1 MKRFLLVLAVISLS
15 LPTWA
20 QSIPLGEIVTDDRS
34 IRDPLYGL
42 TLRYPQGWIVRG
54 VTRWGDRETTVYFGA
69 PNAANAFV
77 TLYYRMYTTPV
88 ALPSDP
94 ESFLRTEAT
103 QKAERRVN
111 GGLADYANVV
121 DSFAFKTVGNL
132 PALNYSARF
141 SAGGKTHV
149 EYIVRVLS
157 PKGVAT
163 FLLRA
168 PLDELESV
176 REAFDGMVES
186 LRLP

>member
-1 MKRFLLVLAVISLS
+1 MKRYLLVLALLSLS
-15 LPTWA
+15 RPAWT

-42 TLRYPQGWIVRG
+42 TLRYPAGWIVRG

-69 PNAANAFV
+69 PNSANAFV
-77 TLYYRMYTTPV
+77 TLYYRMYTTPGM
-88 ALPSDP
+88 LPADP
-94 ESFLRTEAT
+94 DSFLRTEAA
-103 QKAERRVN
+103 QKADRRVT

-121 DSFAFKTVGNL
+121 DSFVSRRVGNL

-141 SAGGKTHV
+141 SAGEKTHV
-149 EYIVRVLS
+149 EYIARVLS
-157 PKGVAT
+157 QKGTAT

-186 LRLP
+186 FRLP